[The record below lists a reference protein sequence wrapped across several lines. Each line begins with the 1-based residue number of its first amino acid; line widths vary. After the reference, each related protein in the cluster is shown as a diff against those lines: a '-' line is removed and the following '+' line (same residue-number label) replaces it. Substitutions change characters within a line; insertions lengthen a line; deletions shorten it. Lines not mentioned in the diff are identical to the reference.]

1 MAGVVETGPVGA
13 APAMA
18 CPKGASVGVPF
29 LWYLSLGKQRK
40 VLARARCRPF
50 EVRRLRRA
58 KQRASL
64 S

>member
-1 MAGVVETGPVGA
+1 M
-13 APAMA
+13 
-18 CPKGASVGVPF
+18 GVPF

-40 VLARARCRPF
+40 VLARVRFKPF

-64 S
+64 SAC